1 MSVFVERVRDSAGD
15 NVIVCRERDGKP
27 ECFWFKYGDAVH
39 LAMVIGAMNISN
51 CEIIRE
57 IAQKSGVDV
66 EDFMA
71 KICSSKP
78 TPELYGLRNEVARN
92 E

>member
-1 MSVFVERVRDSAGD
+1 MSVFAERVRDSAGD

-39 LAMVIGAMNISN
+39 LAMVLGAMNIFN
-51 CEIIRE
+51 CDVVRE
-57 IAQKSGVDV
+57 IAQKAGVDA
-66 EDFMA
+66 EDFVA
-71 KICSSKP
+71 KYCDSKP
-78 TPELYGLRNEVARN
+78 HPELYGMRGEVVRS

>member
-27 ECFWFKYGDAVH
+27 ECFWFRYGDAVH
-39 LAMVIGAMNISN
+39 LAIVLGAMNLTN

-57 IAQKSGVDV
+57 IAQKAGVDV
-66 EDFMA
+66 EDFVA
-71 KICSSKP
+71 KICGSKP
-78 TPELYGLRNEVARN
+78 TPELYGIKVSDDE
-92 E
+92 